1 MASRHQSRELA
12 VQFVYKWSVD
22 PARVG
27 QAGDIETF
35 WREQAWSD
43 NDNRPFFETLARGVA
58 ENLPQIDAALESV
71 LENWRM
77 DRIDKVDL
85 AVLRVSIYEL
95 LFSNPAERPDAPVV
109 INEAVE
115 MSKKFGSAES
125 SSFVNGILDSL
136 RKKHNGGASR

>member
-12 VQFVYKWSVD
+12 VQFVYKWSLD

-27 QAGDIETF
+27 RQGDIDTF

-43 NDNRPFFETLARGVA
+43 NDNRPFFEDLARGVA
-58 ENLPQIDAALESV
+58 EYLPQIDKSLESV

-77 DRIDKVDL
+77 DRIEKVDL

-95 LFSNPAERPDAPVV
+95 LYSNAATRPDAPVI

-115 MSKKFGSAES
+115 LSKKFGGADS

-136 RKKHNGGASR
+136 RKKNIKDPA